1 MSRRKGRGTGRHAE
15 RKTDGHRSRQ
25 TDREIEVWHPNN
37 KAQRY
42 RQTGRQTDILIK
54 VKINHTQTKLHNEE
68 RVRR

>member
-42 RQTGRQTDILIK
+42 RQTDRHTDK
-54 VKINHTQTKLHNEE
+54 SKDKSHSDEVAQ
-68 RVRR
+68 